1 MVYDSVPA
9 RDALRAP
16 HRTSGLSRTPQDAG
30 HPMKLSAAQIDE
42 KLKALPEWS
51 LVGENIQRT
60 FVFKDF
66 LKSMTFVNKVADRAE
81 AVQHHPDILVR
92 WNKVT
97 LTLSTHDA
105 GGISQ
110 KDFDLAADCE
120 QFAREGTR

>member
-1 MVYDSVPA
+1 
-9 RDALRAP
+9 
-16 HRTSGLSRTPQDAG
+16 
-30 HPMKLSAAQIDE
+30 MKLSAAQIDE